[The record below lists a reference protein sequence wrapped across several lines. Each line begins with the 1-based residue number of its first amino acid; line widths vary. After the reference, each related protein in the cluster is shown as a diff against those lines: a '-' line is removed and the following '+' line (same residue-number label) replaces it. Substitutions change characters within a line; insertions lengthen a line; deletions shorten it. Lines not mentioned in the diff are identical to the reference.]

1 MRGLSVRILLLLLI
15 LTFIVLPAN
24 ADSTISSFTGYLVDR
39 DTVRM
44 TNQKINL
51 ELTRAAYHRKI
62 ALQSQIGFGLIS
74 NGQMYDL
81 DTRGNRLAKLLIADS
96 RNDQPL
102 FVIIRGR
109 LSDGKLVVEQLSDI
123 SVQQNIRVPH

>member
-1 MRGLSVRILLLLLI
+1 MRALLLLLI
-15 LTFIVLPAN
+15 STFIALPAI
-24 ADSTISSFTGYLVDR
+24 ADSTISSFTGNLVDR

-44 TNQKINL
+44 TNQKVDL
-51 ELTRAAYHRKI
+51 QLTRAAYHRKI
-62 ALQSQIGFGLIS
+62 AVQSKSGFVIIT

-102 FVIIRGR
+102 FVMISGR
-109 LSDGKLVVEQLSDI
+109 LFDGKITVERISDI
-123 SVQQNIRVPH
+123 SVQQY